1 MLPARY
7 INVLPFRDAP
17 MKRPQD
23 HLLRN
28 YINSHHKDIV
38 MSRQLLRV
46 IQIVFFTVIC
56 SVSLAAQVDIR
67 INTTNGSYPSEMG
80 WQIINASTNV
90 SVYCWRPYSGTLPN
104 NVTVNVAAGTYILRA
119 FDAFGDGWNSGTVT
133 VTAVAAGT
141 TLWSGT
147 YTGRERQTNTCPGP
161 TVPLVAANQDI
172 ARFNVTVPCV
182 PPTIT
187 AQPVS
192 TVSSCSGL
200 PLTLTVGSNLTS
212 GTWEWFRDTISLG
225 VQLTPTLSI
234 ASTTVNDNGVYRCVL
249 RDNCNPATAFTTSAF
264 SRVTII
270 GAPQITVQP
279 AATRVVC
286 ESGNDTLR
294 IRATGGGR
302 TFQWLKDGSAIA
314 GATDSNYVINNAQST
329 SAGSYWCVV
338 SGSCAPSATST
349 VTAVTVAIRPRI
361 TAQPR
366 PVDVCPGTNNTVS
379 VSAVGNNLAYQWYK
393 DGLLINGATSSSL
406 AFNNYDY
413 SMNGQYYCVVRS
425 DIPNPNNCAIS
436 VQSTTIRVSGFRP
449 PVASLQPKS
458 VEVCNGGNATLVATF
473 NGTGLTYQWFKDGVA
488 IAGQTANAIVIA
500 GAKSTDAGR
509 YVLVATGTC
518 SFSTATDTVS
528 VAVIAR
534 PGITKQPKAAV
545 LTVGERLALSVEAN
559 DIRSIQW
566 YKNDQ
571 PIKDA
576 TTANYSIASVVKSN
590 AGYYSARI
598 SNGCGAVVSAIA
610 KVDVN
615 DPVRPTPAITL
626 GQESVEFG
634 EIPVGYNKSV
644 TVPAMIKNT
653 GNAPLTISAINLSP
667 SDFTL
672 SNAPAVPF
680 DIAPGAD
687 QTLVVVAT
695 PTTKGPV
702 NGTMTIRSN
711 ATGKPQV
718 TVALSAN
725 YVMRYTHNASQSF
738 GLIETGKS
746 VEKCVTL
753 TNSSAQEITIDQ
765 VSVTGLNA
773 AEFSV
778 VTAMPVKIAAGATA
792 DVCVKF
798 APGTV
803 GKKKAQLQVRSAN
816 GGNSSVDLDGTAETP
831 GGVVDAAEYGLVVGP
846 NPMHSTLELRFGKA
860 TAAMQ
865 IALVDASGSTVFSM
879 AHDAVDAGAVVR
891 LNTAGTVASGSYMLT
906 IRTGSDV
913 VVVPVSVIK

>member
-1 MLPARY
+1 MHFATK
-7 INVLPFRDAP
+7 INL
-17 MKRPQD
+17 
-23 HLLRN
+23 
-28 YINSHHKDIV
+28 HHKDIV
-38 MSRQLLRV
+38 MNRHVLRV
-46 IQIVFFTVIC
+46 FRALALTLVC
-56 SVSLAAQVDIR
+56 AVSINAQVNIR

-104 NVTVNVAAGTYILRA
+104 NVTISVPAATYIVRA
-119 FDAFGDGWNSGTVT
+119 FDAFGDTWNSGTVT
-133 VTAVAAGT
+133 VTAVAEGT

-147 YTGRERQTNTCPGP
+147 YNGRERQSNVCPGP

-172 ARFNVTVPCV
+172 ARFTVTVPCV
-182 PPTIT
+182 APTIT
-187 AQPVS
+187 SQPLS

-200 PLTLTVGSNLTS
+200 PLTLTVGSTLTS
-212 GTWEWFRDTISLG
+212 GTWEWFRDTVSLG
-225 VQLTPTLSI
+225 VQSTPTLSI

-249 RDNCNPATAFTTSAF
+249 RDNCNPATAVTTSAF

-279 AATRVVC
+279 AATRTVC

-302 TFQWLKDGSAIA
+302 TFQWFKDGAA
-314 GATDSNYVINNAQST
+314 LPGATDSNYVINNAQAS
-329 SAGSYWCVV
+329 SAGSYWCIV
-338 SGSCAPSATST
+338 SGTCAPSVTST
-349 VTAVTVAIRPRI
+349 ITAVTVAIRPRI
-361 TAQPR
+361 TVQPR
-366 PVDVCPGTNNTVS
+366 SLDVCPGSNNTVS
-379 VSAVGNNLAYQWYK
+379 VAAVGNNLAYQWYK
-393 DGLLINGATSSSL
+393 DGVLINGATSSSL

-449 PVASLQPKS
+449 PVASTQPKGA
-458 VEVCNGGNATLVATF
+458 EVCEGASTTLVATF
-473 NGTGLTYQWFKDGVA
+473 NGTGLNYQWFKDGVA
-488 IAGQTANAIVIA
+488 IAGQTANAIVISS
-500 GAKSTDAGR
+500 AKTTDAGR
-509 YVLVATGTC
+509 YVVVATGTC
-518 SFSTATDTVS
+518 NFSTPSDTVS

-534 PGITKQPKAAV
+534 PGITKNPQSAV

-566 YKNDQ
+566 FKNDQ

-576 TTANYSIASVVKSN
+576 TTANYSVASVVKSN
-590 AGYYSARI
+590 AGYYYARI
-598 SNGCGAVVSAIA
+598 SNGCGSVVSAIA

-634 EIPVGYNKSV
+634 EIPLGYTKSV
-644 TVPAMIKNT
+644 SVPAMIKNT
-653 GNAPLTISAINLSP
+653 GNAPLTITAINLSP

-672 SNAPAVPF
+672 SNVPAVPF
-680 DIAPGAD
+680 DIAPGGD
-687 QTLVVVAT
+687 QSLTIVAT
-695 PTTKGPV
+695 PTSKGTV

-711 ATGKPQV
+711 ATAKPQV
-718 TVALSAN
+718 TVALTAT
-725 YVMRYTHNASQSF
+725 YVMRYAHNQSQSF
-738 GLIETGKS
+738 GLIETGKT

-753 TNSSAQEITIDQ
+753 TNTSTQEITVDQ
-765 VSVTGLNA
+765 AIITGLNA

-778 VTAMPVKIAAGATA
+778 VTALPVTIAAGASA
-792 DVCVKF
+792 DVCIKF

-803 GKKKAQLQVRSAN
+803 GKKTAQLQVRSAN

-831 GGVVDAAEYGLVVGP
+831 GGVVDATEYGLVVGP

-865 IALVDASGSTVFSM
+865 IALVDASGSTAFSM
-879 AHDAVDAGAVVR
+879 AHDAVEAGAVVR
-891 LNTAGTVASGSYMLT
+891 LNTAGSIASGSYMLT

>member
-1 MLPARY
+1 
-7 INVLPFRDAP
+7 
-17 MKRPQD
+17 
-23 HLLRN
+23 
-28 YINSHHKDIV
+28 
-38 MSRQLLRV
+38 MSRQVLRV
-46 IQIVFFTVIC
+46 SRTLCFMIACAI
-56 SVSLAAQVDIR
+56 SLSAQVDIR
-67 INTTNGSYPSEMG
+67 INTTNGSFPSEMG
-80 WQIINASTNV
+80 WQIINAATNV
-90 SVYCWRPYSGTLPN
+90 TVYCRIPSTAVLPN
-104 NVTVNVAAGTYILRA
+104 NVIINVPPATYILRA
-119 FDAFGDGWNSGTVT
+119 FDSFGDTWNSGTVT
-133 VTAVAAGT
+133 VTDVASGT

-147 YTGRERQTNTCPGP
+147 YTSRERQTNVCPGP
-161 TVPLVAANQDI
+161 TVPISALNQDI
-172 ARFNVTVPCV
+172 GRFTVTVPCV
-182 PPTIT
+182 APTIT
-187 AQPVS
+187 MQPVS

-200 PLTLTVGSNLTS
+200 PLTLTVGSTLTS
-212 GTWEWFRDTISLG
+212 GTWEWFRDTVSLG
-225 VQLTPTLSI
+225 VQSTPTLNI

-249 RDNCNPATAFTTSAF
+249 RDNCNPATATTTSAF

-270 GAPQITVQP
+270 GAPEITVQLSP
-279 AATRVVC
+279 ARVVC

-294 IRATGGGR
+294 IRAVGGGR
-302 TFQWLKDGSAIA
+302 RFQWFKDGSAIA
-314 GATDSNYVINNAQST
+314 GATDSNYVINNAQAS
-329 SAGSYWCVV
+329 SAGNYWCVV
-338 SGSCAPSATST
+338 SGTCAPAATST
-349 VTAVTVAIRPRI
+349 TCAVSVAIRPRI

-379 VSAVGNNLAYQWYK
+379 VAAVGNNLAYQWYK
-393 DGLLINGATSSSL
+393 DGVLINGATSSSI

-425 DIPNPNNCAIS
+425 DIPNPNNCAIT

-449 PVASLQPKS
+449 PVVATQPKGA
-458 VEVCNGGNATLVATF
+458 EVCEGASTTLVATF
-473 NGTGLTYQWFKDGVA
+473 NGTGLNYQWFKDGAA
-488 IAGQTANAIVIA
+488 IAGQNANAIVIS
-500 GAKSTDAGR
+500 GAKTTDAGR
-509 YVLVATGTC
+509 YVVVATGTC
-518 SFSTATDTVS
+518 NFSTASDTVS
-528 VAVIAR
+528 IAVIAR
-534 PGITKQPKAAV
+534 PGITKNPQSTV

-559 DIRSIQW
+559 DIRAIQW
-566 YKNDQ
+566 YRNDQ

-590 AGYYSARI
+590 AGYYYARI

-644 TVPAMIKNT
+644 TIPAMVKNT
-653 GNAPLTISAINLSP
+653 GNAPLTITAINLSP

-672 SNAPAVPF
+672 SNAPAIPF

-711 ATGKPQV
+711 AAGKPQV
-718 TVALSAN
+718 SVALSAS

-738 GLIETGKS
+738 GLIETGKT
-746 VEKCVTL
+746 VEKCVTM
-753 TNSSAQEITIDQ
+753 TNSSTQEITIDQ
-765 VSVTGLNA
+765 VTVTGQNA
-773 AEFSV
+773 AEFTV
-778 VTAMPVKIAAGATA
+778 VTAVPVKIAAGATA

-803 GKKKAQLQVRSAN
+803 GKKSAQLLVRSAN
-816 GGNSSVDLDGTAETP
+816 GGNSSIDLDGTAETP

-865 IALVDASGSTVFSM
+865 IALVDASGSAAFSM
-879 AHDAVDAGAVVR
+879 AHDAVEAGSIVR
-891 LNTAGTVASGSYMLT
+891 INTAGSVASGSYMLT